1 MRTHEAAFAADPL
14 KPWVGYAQGILA
26 ARSRKPEALAQ
37 LTPWIDARVA
47 QCAQS
52 AAVWGFFG
60 IGAGW
65 WALALHDA
73 GRGQEA
79 R

>member
-1 MRTHEAAFAADPL
+1 MQWLDKALFEARAGSAETAGALLRTHEAAFAADPL

-52 AAVWGFFG
+52 AA
-60 IGAGW
+60 
-65 WALALHDA
+65 
-73 GRGQEA
+73 
-79 R
+79 